1 VPGKRAKKKVTTKRR
16 PAARRKGQPKKAHPL
31 LRLSPKPIRSFKT
44 PQDFAAW
51 LESNHAKSPG
61 IWARIAKKGSGLTT
75 ITYAEGLDVALCYGW
90 IDAHKL
96 PENEKSWLQR
106 FLPRRPK
113 SGWSKINRNKALS
126 LIEAGRMRPPGLAEI
141 ERAKGDGRWD
151 SAYDSPAKATVP
163 PEFEAELDKN
173 SKAKAFFETISKTNR
188 YAIIWRLQTAKTS
201 EARAARMKV
210 FIDMLEKGKTLH

>member
-1 VPGKRAKKKVTTKRR
+1 M
-16 PAARRKGQPKKAHPL
+16 
-31 LRLSPKPIRSFKT
+31 RLSPKPVRSFRT
-44 PQDFAAW
+44 AEDFASW
-51 LESNHAKSPG
+51 LEANHNKSPG
-61 IWARIAKKGSGLTT
+61 IWARIARKGSGLTT

-113 SGWSKINRNKALS
+113 SGWSKINRDKAVA
-126 LIEAGRMRPPGLAEI
+126 LIESGRMRPAGLAEI

-151 SAYDSPAKATVP
+151 AAYDSPAKATVP
-163 PEFEAELDKN
+163 AEFEAELDRHPR
-173 SKAKAFFETISKTNR
+173 AKAFFATLNKTNR
-188 YAIIWRLQTAKTS
+188 YAIIWRLQTAKTP
-201 EARAARMKV
+201 ETRAARTLL